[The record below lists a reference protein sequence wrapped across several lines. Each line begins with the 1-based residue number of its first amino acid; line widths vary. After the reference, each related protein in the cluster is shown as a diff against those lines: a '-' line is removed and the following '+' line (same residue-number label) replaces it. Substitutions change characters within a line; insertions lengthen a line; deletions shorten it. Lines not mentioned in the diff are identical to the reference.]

1 MFFIKVPLKLKN
13 KYTWEGRQGSEY
25 LCSIQ
30 HFPILY
36 PTPTGL
42 TALTIEIIHCKS
54 EGHDFDMSPLF
65 SYRKE
70 LNQVML
76 SLRYFF
82 SFTSLLAV
90 GVGVTVGWYAA
101 KSCCRKHNLTYIKWR
116 LRAWS
121 MFFLWLGHF
130 FQTHYQKGRNFWLYM
145 LFFIFFSLFGNSSRY
160 YKTYKWE
167 WCADLH
173 IRTPE

>member
-65 SYRKE
+65 GYRKE

-90 GVGVTVGWYAA
+90 GVGVTVGCYAA

-121 MFFLWLGHF
+121 MFFFVIRPFFPNTLSEGEEFLVIYVIFHF
-130 FQTHYQKGRNFWLYM
+130 
-145 LFFIFFSLFGNSSRY
+145 LFLVWKLF
-160 YKTYKWE
+160 KILQ
-167 WCADLH
+167 DLQM
-173 IRTPE
+173 RMMCRSAYSYS